1 MAQVE
6 LSGSAEKP
14 RGADEAVR
22 RLLLI
27 SSSPGSKVSEQEAQ
41 RVFSVSMTIS
51 ALRCLLSYVALPI
64 LTPLV
69 GVAASVGPWVGI
81 PIAVAALYF
90 DVKGIRRLWAT
101 QYRWRWHL
109 TVVYLAVMGLV
120 TYLLVGDILK
130 LFT

>member
-1 MAQVE
+1 MAQLDVR
-6 LSGSAEKP
+6 GSVGGSRTAE
-14 RGADEAVR
+14 DAVR
-22 RLLLI
+22 RLLRI
-27 SSSPGSKVSEQEAQ
+27 SPRRGKVSEQEAQ

-69 GVAASVGPWVGI
+69 GVAASVGPWVGL

-101 QYRWRWHL
+101 DYRWRWPL
-109 TVVYLAVMGLV
+109 TVVYLGVMGLV
-120 TYLLVGDILK
+120 ADLLVGDILK
-130 LFT
+130 LIH